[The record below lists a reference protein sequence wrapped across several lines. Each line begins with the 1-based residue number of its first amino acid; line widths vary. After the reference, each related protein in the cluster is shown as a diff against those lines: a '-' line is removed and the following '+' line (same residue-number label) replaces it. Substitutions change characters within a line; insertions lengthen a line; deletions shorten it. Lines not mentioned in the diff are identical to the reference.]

1 MLVCI
6 LQNLIIFVSI
16 SLTVKIKILASNWGP
31 QCEMTDS
38 RLGDVLVSYWFF
50 NKKET
55 WHMRLISEVFLPA
68 RCTVLTAVMW
78 VKETLV
84 TSPHSPVVDSGER
97 ACWRW
102 QGGSQWH
109 HVLWHH
115 ILPTGLMPRMWKH
128 WAMMAAVAS
137 QSSILHM
144 LTFTTSPAERKT
156 EKITFKLY
164 VLENILFVYC
174 SIRGVP
180 AAAYISDSSPGL
192 WKNLSLIRC
201 FYFSS
206 FVLAVFPFPTIL
218 YFYFT

>member
-16 SLTVKIKILASNWGP
+16 SLTVKIKIMVSNWGP

-68 RCTVLTAVMW
+68 RYTVLTAVMW

-102 QGGSQWH
+102 QGGSQWDH
-109 HVLWHH
+109 SDITSCDITSSLQGWCPGCESIEPWWRLWPRRAASSTCWP
-115 ILPTGLMPRMWKH
+115 LPPHLQR
-128 WAMMAAVAS
+128 
-137 QSSILHM
+137 
-144 LTFTTSPAERKT
+144 ERQK
-156 EKITFKLY
+156 K
-164 VLENILFVYC
+164 
-174 SIRGVP
+174 
-180 AAAYISDSSPGL
+180 
-192 WKNLSLIRC
+192 
-201 FYFSS
+201 
-206 FVLAVFPFPTIL
+206 
-218 YFYFT
+218 